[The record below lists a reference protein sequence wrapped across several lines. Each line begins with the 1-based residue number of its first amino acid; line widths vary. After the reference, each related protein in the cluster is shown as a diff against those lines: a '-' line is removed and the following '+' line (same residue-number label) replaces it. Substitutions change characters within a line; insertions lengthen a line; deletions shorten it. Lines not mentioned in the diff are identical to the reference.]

1 MSKRFKLTAGM
12 TASLLAASP
21 ACFAQITATL
31 TGVGTGTVADGVYVS
46 PYVGTI
52 QGPGINYT
60 GFMICDDFTTESYL
74 NTPWNATTTNAGSLN
89 GSEKF
94 ASNVVFGGQSYSAQ
108 TAYDAAAWLANQLVQ
123 PSTLANSTS
132 QINYSFALW
141 DLFDGRTT
149 DPNGHGQVAILEQE
163 ALSAAV
169 GGYTG
174 SNVSVYTPAVT
185 DPNGGINASQE
196 FLVVNPVPAP
206 EMDVSSAGGAVTLLL
221 GSLSILRGRRVERS
235 R

>member
-1 MSKRFKLTAGM
+1 MNNRFKLAIGM

-60 GFMICDDFTTESYL
+60 GFMICDDFNTEAQL
-74 NTPWNATTTNAGSLN
+74 NTPWNVTTTNAGSLN

-94 ASNVVFGGQSYSAQ
+94 STVVFGGSTQ
-108 TAYDAAAWLANQLVQ
+108 TAYEVAAWLATQLVQ
-123 PSTLANSTS
+123 PSTLAPGNSAS
-132 QINYSFALW
+132 QINLSFAIW
-141 DLFDGRTT
+141 DIFDGQTGG
-149 DPNGHGQVAILEQE
+149 PNGQAPITALYGDAFAAI
-163 ALSAAV
+163 A

-174 SNVSVYTPAVT
+174 SNVSVYTPGVN
-185 DPNGGINASQE
+185 DPHGGINASQE

-206 EMDVSSAGGAVTLLL
+206 EMDAASTGGAVTLLL
-221 GSLSILRGRRVERS
+221 GSLLVLRGRRVERS

>member
-1 MSKRFKLTAGM
+1 MNKRFKLAAGLTAG
-12 TASLLAASP
+12 LLAASP
-21 ACFAQITATL
+21 ACFAQYTATL

-52 QGPGINYT
+52 QGPGVDYT
-60 GFMICDDFTTESYL
+60 GFMVCDDFTTESHL
-74 NTPWNATTTNAGSLN
+74 NMPWSATTTNAGALN

-108 TAYDAAAWLANQLVQ
+108 YAYDAAAWLANHLVQ
-123 PSTLANSTS
+123 TLTPLNKTA
-132 QINYSFALW
+132 QIDYSFAIW
-141 DLFDGRTT
+141 DLFDGQPT
-149 DPNGHGQVAILEQE
+149 DPNGLGNVATYEQE
-163 ALSAAV
+163 ALSAAL

-174 SNVSVYTPAVT
+174 SNVSVYTPSLT
-185 DPNGGINASQE
+185 NPKGLRESQE

-206 EMDVSSAGGAVTLLL
+206 EMDASSAGGAVTLLL
-221 GSLSILRGRRVERS
+221 GSLLILRGRRVDRS

>member
-1 MSKRFKLTAGM
+1 MNSRFKLASWM
-12 TASLLAASP
+12 AASLLAASP
-21 ACFAQITATL
+21 ACFAQYTATL

-52 QGPGINYT
+52 QGPGVNYS

-74 NTPWNATTTNAGSLN
+74 NTPWSATTTNAGSLN

-94 ASNVVFGGQSYSAQ
+94 SSVVFGGSAQ
-108 TAYDAAAWLANQLVQ
+108 TAYDAVAWLANKLVQ
-123 PSTLANSTS
+123 PSTLANPTA
-132 QINYSFALW
+132 QIDYSFAIW
-141 DLFDGRTT
+141 DIFDGQTT
-149 DPNGHGQVAILEQE
+149 DPNGKGQVAVLEQQ

-174 SNVSVYTPAVT
+174 SNVSVYTPSVT
-185 DPNGGINASQE
+185 NPNGGINASQE

-206 EMDVSSAGGAVTLLL
+206 EFDASSAGAAVTLLL
-221 GSLSILRGRRVERS
+221 GGLTILRGRRVERS